1 MDYLIELRN
10 PVQNLQTRVRHTQN
24 NLQTIKNL
32 MISWTKVP
40 LFERKDGKKDTVLS
54 LDERYDR
61 ITKRYNDIEAAAVK
75 IHSLVHDNMIQFGM
89 EDKQNDETWENYVA
103 FVDNIVYEH
112 LLLTVGVSLGYL
124 SENMD
129 PSNYYSALF
138 ESRLELE
145 IPNMIFIPSLNPEDP
160 KGFNHLLAE
169 LMKDI
174 LGMCSLIKRI
184 KPQEKKSF
192 WDLIYDNYDMK
203 EMRCDILNGVEK
215 VMLEAQTFCEGFE
228 RYSYLWLDDREECME
243 YFLEYGRFLDSDEV
257 DLVLLRDTN
266 APVKNEPTIEA
277 FREQIDNYESLYSE
291 IENIQPFEVF
301 NYWFRVD
308 VRPFRQGLM
317 NIVCKWGNMFK
328 EHLVDRVTNN
338 LMDLANFIRKA
349 DEGLLQTVK
358 EGDYDT
364 LVNIMAFLMQVKERT
379 LTTDEMFEPM
389 QETIDLLKFYD
400 MDIPEEVN
408 VLLQELPEQWVNT
421 KKIATTV
428 KQQVAPLQAAEVVC
442 VRNRIAAFEAHI
454 SYYREVFKHYAFFRY
469 ECPQPY
475 KLINRI
481 NQDMFRLEQEMRDI
495 QKSGG
500 LFEVN
505 VPEFKILKQCRKE
518 LRMLKV
524 RGSGVDIYFTY
535 NCVFLDSYSLNDD
548 YFVHYIV
555 FVVKEFS

>member
-61 ITKRYNDIEAAAVK
+61 ITKRYNDIESAAVK

-89 EDKQNDETWENYVA
+89 EDKQNDETWKNYVA

-215 VMLEAQTFCEGFE
+215 VMLEAQSFCQGFE

-243 YFLEYGRFLDSDEV
+243 YFLEYGRFLDGDEV

-266 APVKNEPTIEA
+266 APVQNEPTIEA

-442 VRNRIAAFEAHI
+442 IRNRIAAFEAHI
-454 SYYREVFKHYAFFRY
+454 TYYREVFRHYAFFRY
-469 ECPQPY
+469 ECSQPY

-481 NQDMFRLEQEMRDI
+481 NEDMFRLEQEMRDI

-524 RGSGVDIYFTY
+524 RVSGVEIDITFIT
-535 NCVFLDSYSLNDD
+535 L
-548 YFVHYIV
+548 
-555 FVVKEFS
+555 E